1 MSWTTNYLRRIG
13 IGTAILVAAAT
24 AAGASGDGSG
34 ALAIADLQRAT
45 NLTGNSQTYE
55 DYFNGMLTRLGVSVR
70 DASGIAAAQGATI
83 SHLEQLRASVSGVNL
98 DEEMVSMV
106 QFQKGYEAAAKVIST
121 INQMLDELMS
131 MVG

>member
-1 MSWTTNYLRRIG
+1 
-13 IGTAILVAAAT
+13 
-24 AAGASGDGSG
+24 
-34 ALAIADLQRAT
+34 
-45 NLTGNSQTYE
+45 GNSQTYE